1 MNTLSRPLLRILLAV
16 LFILAAAP
24 NSHAAKQI
32 GVILTGDIPYYR
44 AMHETFVAELNKR
57 FAGGEKVEIIIQK
70 PFPDPISWS
79 NAARKLI
86 AFDVDLIVSY
96 GSPAAQAVIHEKSNI
111 PLVYVGL
118 YEPDQAGV
126 TGKNVTGC
134 GFKVPLSSIIR
145 YFKHLKPVNTLGIVF
160 TSAEEDSVRQYKT
173 MTALAAQQNIKIE
186 KIDIG
191 SHTDLDKLKTGNAD
205 AVFITGS
212 SLAHLWLDD
221 ILAILKKRQVPTA
234 DIFPDNAESGVLIT
248 LFQPPLSQG
257 KMAAEM
263 ASQILL
269 NKKPDNITPYTSRD
283 TELVYNLVEARQIGI
298 TIPIDQLI
306 EANRVIK

>member
-1 MNTLSRPLLRILLAV
+1 MLLAV
-16 LFILAAAP
+16 LFVLAAAP

-57 FAGGEKVEIIIQK
+57 FTGAEKIEVIIQK

-96 GSPAAQAVIHEKSNI
+96 GSPATQAIIHEKSNI
-111 PLVYVGL
+111 PILYVGM
-118 YEPDQAGV
+118 YEPDQADV
-126 TGKNVTGC
+126 TGKNITGC
-134 GFKVPLSSIIR
+134 GFKVPLSSTLR
-145 YFKHLKPVNTLGIVF
+145 YFKHLKPINTLGVIF
-160 TSAEEDSVRQYKT
+160 TSAEEDSVRQYKA
-173 MTALAAQQNIKIE
+173 MAALAVQQNIKIE

-191 SHTDLDKLKTGNAD
+191 AYTDLNKLKAGNAD

-212 SLAHLWLDD
+212 SLAHLWIKD
-221 ILAILKKRQVPTA
+221 ILSILRKRQLPTA
-234 DIFPDNAESGVLIT
+234 DIFPDDLDSGALIS
-248 LFQPPLSQG
+248 LSIPPLSQG

-269 NKKPDNITPYTSRD
+269 NKKPDNIPPHTSRD
-283 TELVYNLVEARQIGI
+283 TELVYNLVEAKSLGI
-298 TIPIDQLI
+298 IIPIDQLI

>member
-1 MNTLSRPLLRILLAV
+1 MNTLSRPLLRILLAL
-16 LFILAAAP
+16 LFVLAAAP
-24 NSHAAKQI
+24 NSQAAKQI

-44 AMHETFVAELNKR
+44 AMHESFVAELNKR
-57 FAGGEKVEIIIQK
+57 FSGAEKIEIIVQK

-96 GSPAAQAVIHEKSNI
+96 GSPATQAIIHEKSNI
-111 PLVYVGL
+111 PILYVGM
-118 YEPDQAGV
+118 YEPDQAGIA
-126 TGKNVTGC
+126 GKNITGC

-160 TSAEEDSVRQYKT
+160 TSAEEDSVRQYKA
-173 MTALAAQQNIKIE
+173 MAALAAQQNIKTE

-191 SHTDLDKLKTGNAD
+191 SYTDLNKLKAGNPD

-212 SLAHLWLDD
+212 SIAHLWIKD
-221 ILAILKKRQVPTA
+221 ILSILKKRQIPTT
-234 DIFPDNAESGVLIT
+234 DIFPDDSDAGLLIT
-248 LFQPPLSQG
+248 LSHPPLLQG

-263 ASQILL
+263 ASQLLL
-269 NKKPDNITPYTSRD
+269 NKKPDAIPPYTSRD
-283 TELVYNLVEARQIGI
+283 TELVYNLVEAKILGI
-298 TIPIDQLI
+298 IIPIDQLI

>member
-1 MNTLSRPLLRILLAV
+1 MLLAV
-16 LFILAAAP
+16 FFVFAAAP
-24 NSHAAKQI
+24 DSQAAKQI
-32 GVILTGDIPYYR
+32 GVILTGDVPYYR
-44 AMHETFVAELNKR
+44 AMHETFVAELHKR
-57 FAGGEKVEIIIQK
+57 FTGAEKIEIIVQK

-96 GSPAAQAVIHEKSNI
+96 GSPATQAVLQEKSNI
-111 PLVYVGL
+111 PILYVGL
-118 YEPDQAGV
+118 YEPDQAVV

-134 GFKVPLSSIIR
+134 GFKLPLSSIIR
-145 YFKHLKPVNTLGIVF
+145 YFRHLKPVNTLGIVF

-173 MTALAAQQNIKIE
+173 MAALAAQQNIKTE

-191 SHTDLDKLKTGNAD
+191 SYADLSKLKTGNTD

-212 SLAHLWLDD
+212 SLAHLWLKD
-221 ILAILKKRQVPTA
+221 IVSILKKRRIPTA
-234 DIFPDNAESGVLIT
+234 DIFPDDEESGGLIN
-248 LFQPPLSQG
+248 LFHPPLPQG

-263 ASQILL
+263 AAQILL
-269 NKKPDNITPYTSRD
+269 NKKIDSIPPYTSRD
-283 TELVYNLVEARQIGI
+283 TELVYNLVEARQLGI

-306 EANRVIK
+306 EASRVIK